1 MESLHTLTRY
11 GFFWTLYPSPVTV
24 GIRLRLLPDGFG
36 QPLRGQ
42 FYLSLP
48 LFHINQQLSE
58 VRNKCTTPRPC
69 IILIH
74 FYGYYHTISRKFC
87 QEKNFLVHS
96 YHRGNRIWTCDLTAP
111 SRARYQATPYPAS
124 TAYYTRIAY
133 KKQTI
138 FQIPVCSC
146 MCTTFLVNG
155 AKSQWQGLA
164 WGFPNSHLHREGLP
178 YQVRYCH
185 FHWQPV
191 DFLVWLR
198 RL

>member
-1 MESLHTLTRY
+1 MHWNRERNRQSLEEMIAIGRKCPSGYLT
-11 GFFWTLYPSPVTV
+11 
-24 GIRLRLLPDGFG
+24 
-36 QPLRGQ
+36 Q
-42 FYLSLP
+42 YLK
-48 LFHINQQLSE
+48 E
-58 VRNKCTTPRPC
+58 T
-69 IILIH
+69 
-74 FYGYYHTISRKFC
+74 TISIIYATRNATQK
-87 QEKNFLVHS
+87 EKSPDFQDFLN
-96 YHRGNRIWTCDLTAP
+96 RGNRIWTCDLTAP
-111 SRARYQATPYPAS
+111 SRARYQATPYPAI
-124 TAYYTRIAY
+124 TIYYTRIAY